1 MAAKKGAQKTGAA
14 VFLEILRNY
23 GVEYIFSSPGSEWPP
38 LWEALAEQKAQGIDG
53 PTYINIRHEDTAAGV
68 AIGYAKATGKLA
80 VCLVHASVGTLH
92 ASMGIRAANFEKT
105 PVLFC
110 AGESVTFGEGDGA
123 WVGAQWGRYLAD
135 YGGPARVVEPFTKA
149 SYGLPTPNTLAGATH
164 RACQMAVNAPQGA
177 VFLSLPFEYL
187 AAPAVL
193 PAPPGTTLPR
203 TAQVEPAGLQEAAKL
218 LANAESPLIIT
229 ENIGSRV
236 EAVDQLVELAEMTG
250 SMVVESQQ
258 PGYINFPRDHGL
270 HGGFNPNAYLQ
281 QSDVVLL
288 LDCIVPWYPPS
299 AAYPKNATVIAI
311 SDDPLHERA
320 PYYGISSDLTLVGDA
335 HVALNDLLELVPAN
349 MRGNKKAAAAR
360 VKSISK
366 ANHERRASWQK
377 VCKAQKQAVPIDT
390 RWFSLELEAALND
403 HDAILIDE
411 TILTHWTMAESMNK
425 LQPGN
430 FYNALSGG
438 LGIGMGIGMGVKVAN
453 PDRPVVTIVGDGT
466 FNYNAPLPALGMSTE
481 YGLPMLTIIA
491 NNGHYRSM
499 KMGIEMLYPKGIAQ
513 KTNVHYG
520 AAIDATINYAVMA
533 ETVGG
538 YGEEVSDPKQIR
550 PALDRA
556 FAALEEGKP
565 AILDV
570 KLGDDMEFLAPM
582 FAKIMQA

>member
-1 MAAKKGAQKTGAA
+1 MAAGKGPAKTGAA
-14 VFLEILRNY
+14 VFLEVLRNY

-38 LWEALAEQKAQGIDG
+38 LWEALAEQKARGIDG

-193 PAPPGTTLPR
+193 PAPPGTTMPR

-299 AAYPKNATVIAI
+299 SAHPKNATVIAI

-335 HVALNDLLELVPAN
+335 HVALNDLLELVPAK
-349 MRGNKKAAAAR
+349 MRGKKKAAAAR

-366 ANHERRASWQK
+366 ANHGRRAGWQK

-499 KMGIEMLYPKGIAQ
+499 KMGIEMLYPRGIAQ

>member
-1 MAAKKGAQKTGAA
+1 
-14 VFLEILRNY
+14 
-23 GVEYIFSSPGSEWPP
+23 
-38 LWEALAEQKAQGIDG
+38 
-53 PTYINIRHEDTAAGV
+53 
-68 AIGYAKATGKLA
+68 
-80 VCLVHASVGTLH
+80 
-92 ASMGIRAANFEKT
+92 
-105 PVLFC
+105 
-110 AGESVTFGEGDGA
+110 
-123 WVGAQWGRYLAD
+123 
-135 YGGPARVVEPFTKA
+135 
-149 SYGLPTPNTLAGATH
+149 
-164 RACQMAVNAPQGA
+164 
-177 VFLSLPFEYL
+177 
-187 AAPAVL
+187 
-193 PAPPGTTLPR
+193 
-203 TAQVEPAGLQEAAKL
+203 
-218 LANAESPLIIT
+218 
-229 ENIGSRV
+229 
-236 EAVDQLVELAEMTG
+236 
-250 SMVVESQQ
+250 
-258 PGYINFPRDHGL
+258 
-270 HGGFNPNAYLQ
+270 
-281 QSDVVLL
+281 
-288 LDCIVPWYPPS
+288 
-299 AAYPKNATVIAI
+299 
-311 SDDPLHERA
+311 
-320 PYYGISSDLTLVGDA
+320 
-335 HVALNDLLELVPAN
+335 
-349 MRGNKKAAAAR
+349 
-360 VKSISK
+360 
-366 ANHERRASWQK
+366 
-377 VCKAQKQAVPIDT
+377 T

-499 KMGIEMLYPKGIAQ
+499 KMGIEMLYPRGIAQ

-520 AAIDATINYAVMA
+520 AAIDTTINYAVMA